1 MISIGQVQRYL
12 LPRNSQLWL
21 LAGLSAAMAPLLRYL
36 PVWLVA
42 VWALVVVWRW
52 QLFRGHWQLPNT
64 LIKAS
69 LVALSTAGLWLSYGR
84 FQGLEPMAALLL
96 AALLLKWLEQ
106 RHLRDT
112 LLVTYLG
119 FVVVGLQ
126 FLFEQNLLM
135 ALYAVLCLWLLLC
148 ALLSL
153 YQPQGSTRPKRTVM
167 LAGRL
172 LLHSVPLMLLMF
184 LVMPR
189 LGSLWVMPSLT
200 HGAETGMSDSMAPGD
215 ITNLSKS
222 GGVAFRVNF
231 DGEAPA
237 QSQLYWRGLVLS
249 HFDGRRWRQSAR
261 VKNINRHSSQQTV
274 IWGGDVLHRVSP
286 QPGWLAAA
294 SAEPAEVSYR
304 ITLEPT
310 QQRWVYSLPLVRDF
324 DVEYQGSGLVLGLT
338 RDYHLM
344 AQAPIRSRVQYSAS
358 SSLAAR
364 ISVDGLS
371 DYDRGLALTLPDHF
385 NALSRARAANWRAE
399 VDTDEA
405 YIEKLLAFF
414 HSRFVYTLE
423 PPALGR
429 DSVDEFLWR
438 DLNEGGQQGFCEH
451 FASSFVVMMRAANIP
466 ARVVVG
472 YQGGEYN
479 QQGDYWTVHQYDA
492 HAWAEVWLAGKGWQ
506 RVDPTTAVA
515 PERVRQSLG
524 DMQLQ
529 GLEGAL
535 SLGRYRS
542 ISWVANVRMQW
553 DRLNYRWYQAVMG
566 FDNER
571 QVKIL
576 SNLLGDVSPL
586 KMMLFVL
593 SVGGGLLALVN
604 LHLWWRARPKPLT
617 PALRLLLRF
626 ERLLAK
632 QQLSRGRG
640 EAPGDFARRAQR
652 ALPACAP
659 AIGRFMQCYQHA
671 EYGSGDTSAGAHEV
685 QRELR
690 GLLRLLRQQLKRV

>member
-1 MISIGQVQRYL
+1 MGSGSSQRYL
-12 LPRNSQLWL
+12 PPRNSQLWL

-42 VWALVVVWRW
+42 VWAVVLVWRW
-52 QLFRGHWQLPNT
+52 QLFRGHWPQPNALT
-64 LIKAS
+64 KAS
-69 LVALSTAGLWLSYGR
+69 LVASSTLGLWLSYGR
-84 FQGLEPMAALLL
+84 FQGLEPMVSLLL

-106 RHLRDT
+106 RCLRDT

-119 FVVVGLQ
+119 FVVIGLQ
-126 FLFEQNLLM
+126 FLFEQTLLM
-135 ALYAVLCLWLLLC
+135 TLYAVLCLWLLLS

-153 YQPQGSTRPKRTVM
+153 HQPQGSARPKRTAM

-189 LGSLWVMPSLT
+189 LGSLWAMPSLT
-200 HGAETGMSDSMAPGD
+200 HSAKTGMSDSMAPGD
-215 ITNLSKS
+215 ITRLSRS
-222 GGVAFRVNF
+222 GGVAFRVDF
-231 DGEAPA
+231 VGEAPA
-237 QSQLYWRGLVLS
+237 QEQLYWRGLVLS
-249 HFDGRRWRQSAR
+249 DFDGRRWRQSVR
-261 VKNINRHSSQQTV
+261 VQNATRHSSSNTV
-274 IWGGDVLHRVSP
+274 IWGGDTLRRTA
-286 QPGWLAAA
+286 QADWLAAGDTA
-294 SAEPAEVSYR
+294 LPAVEYR
-304 ITLEPT
+304 ITLEAT
-310 QQRWVYSLPLVRDF
+310 QQRWVYSLPLVNDF
-324 DVEYQGSGLVLGLT
+324 NVEYEGSGLVLGLT

-358 SSLAAR
+358 SKLAAR
-364 ISVDGLS
+364 MSVDGLNN
-371 DYDRGLALTLPDHF
+371 YERGRALTLPDHF
-385 NALSRARAANWRAE
+385 NALTLETAERWRSE

-405 YIEKLLAFF
+405 YIARLLAYYR
-414 HSRFVYTLE
+414 SRFVYTLD

-438 DLNEGGQQGFCEH
+438 DLAKGGQQGFCEH
-451 FASSFVVMMRAANIP
+451 YASSFGVMMRAANIP

-515 PERVRQSLG
+515 PERVRKSLG
-524 DMQLQ
+524 DMQVQ

-542 ISWVANVRMQW
+542 IAWVASMRMQW
-553 DRLNYRWYQAVMG
+553 DRLNYQWHQAVMS

-571 QVKIL
+571 QVEVL
-576 SNLLGDVSPL
+576 GNLLGEVSPL

-593 SVGGGLLALVN
+593 SVGGGLLALVS
-604 LHLWWRARPKPLT
+604 LHLWWRARPKALT
-617 PALRLLLRF
+617 PSLRILLRF
-626 ERLLAK
+626 ERLLVK
-632 QQLSRGRG
+632 QQLSRDRG
-640 EAPGDFARRAQR
+640 EAPGDFARRAQS
-652 ALPACAP
+652 ALPLCAP
-659 AIGRFMQCYQHA
+659 VIGRFMRCYQQA
-671 EYGSGDTSAGAHEV
+671 EYGGGDASTGGRDV

-690 GLLRLLRQQLKRV
+690 GLLRLLRRQLKQL